1 MSVPACLN
9 LYRNFNYLRGRIL
22 FWVESQ
28 IATTQNKIANAGLG
42 SVFFLGSY
50 RAKQN
55 CVNLVLDNI
64 AGCQSSR

>member
-1 MSVPACLN
+1 MSVRDCLN
-9 LYRNFNYLRGRIL
+9 LYRNFNDIRVRIL

-28 IATTQNKIANAGLG
+28 IAITQNKTANTGLG
-42 SVFFLGSY
+42 SASFLGSY

-55 CVNLVLDNI
+55 CVNLMLDNI